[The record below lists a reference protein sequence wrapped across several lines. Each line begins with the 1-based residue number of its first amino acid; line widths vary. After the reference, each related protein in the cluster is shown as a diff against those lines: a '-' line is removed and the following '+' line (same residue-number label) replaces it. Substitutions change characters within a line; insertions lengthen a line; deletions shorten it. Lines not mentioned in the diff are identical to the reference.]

1 MSFLKALQTSTRY
14 RLDDKIATGGYGEVW
29 RATDV
34 LLGRTVAVKQLP
46 PGRARSEQTLIR
58 FRAEAQRAG
67 SLGHPNIT
75 RVYDYVEPAPPDP
88 PFLVMELVDG
98 PSLAQV
104 LACGALPPP
113 QAMSV
118 VAEAAAGLEAAH
130 EAGLV
135 HRDIKPANLLLTGDG
150 QCKVTDFGVSYAIN
164 SQPMTSSNTLLGTA
178 GYVAPERLTGGGVTA
193 AGDLYALGIV
203 AWECLTGHPPFR
215 GTPLEVVVAHRDQPP
230 PPVPADVV
238 ALVEELTAKAP
249 AVRPAHA
256 GDVAARA
263 ARLRD
268 RLARESG
275 TSVSPL

>member
-34 LLGRTVAVKQLP
+34 LLGRTGAVKQLP
-46 PGRARSEQTLIR
+46 PARARSEQTLIR
-58 FRAEAQRAG
+58 FRSEAQRAG
-67 SLGHPNIT
+67 SLGHENIT

-104 LACGALPPP
+104 LAWGALPPA

-118 VAEAAAGLEAAH
+118 VAEAAAGLEGAH
-130 EAGLV
+130 EGGFV
-135 HRDIKPANLLLTGDG
+135 PRDIKPANLLLTGDG

-164 SQPMTSSNTLLGTA
+164 SQPMTSSNALLGTA

-215 GTPLEVVVAHRDQPP
+215 GTPLEVVVAPPDQPP
-230 PPVPADVV
+230 PPP
-238 ALVEELTAKAP
+238 
-249 AVRPAHA
+249 
-256 GDVAARA
+256 
-263 ARLRD
+263 
-268 RLARESG
+268 
-275 TSVSPL
+275 